1 MSAVVLIPIAIGVWV
16 GWHWKLMH
24 RSWQDVGRV
33 KRLAKGQI
41 PELTKLRSH
50 HTAKAFW
57 IFIVILIVILVVLHR

>member
-1 MSAVVLIPIAIGVWV
+1 VSAVAILLSIFGLYV

-24 RSWQDVGRV
+24 RSWQDVNRV

-50 HTAKAFW
+50 HTVKAFW
-57 IFIVILIVILVVLHR
+57 FFVAVVVIILVAVHH

>member
-1 MSAVVLIPIAIGVWV
+1 MSAVILIMIAIGVWV

-41 PELTKLRSH
+41 PELRKLRAH
-50 HTAKAFW
+50 HTSKAFV
-57 IFIVILIVILVVLHR
+57 IFVVILIVILVVLHR

>member
-1 MSAVVLIPIAIGVWV
+1 MSAVALIVIIGIGVWV

-33 KRLAKGQI
+33 KRLARGQI
-41 PELTKLRSH
+41 PELQKLRSH

-57 IFIVILIVILVVLHR
+57 IFVILIVILVALRR

>member
-1 MSAVVLIPIAIGVWV
+1 VLAIALLMSIFGLYA

-24 RSWQDVGRV
+24 RSFQDVNRV

-50 HTAKAFW
+50 HTVKAFW
-57 IFIVILIVILVVLHR
+57 IFVVAVVIIFVAVHH